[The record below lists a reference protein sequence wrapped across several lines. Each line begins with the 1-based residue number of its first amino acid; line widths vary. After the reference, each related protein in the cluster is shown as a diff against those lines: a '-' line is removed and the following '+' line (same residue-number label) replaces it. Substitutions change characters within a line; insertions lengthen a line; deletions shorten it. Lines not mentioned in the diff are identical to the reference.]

1 MGEGKEQKRKETENG
16 REGERWEGKE
26 GKGGEKEEMK
36 RAANSGGGGCL
47 LVLRRYGRLCSKL
60 HRHDSCYHYHNA
72 TVSATDN
79 ITTLNDLQI

>member
-36 RAANSGGGGCL
+36 RAANSGGEVASWC
-47 LVLRRYGRLCSKL
+47 
-60 HRHDSCYHYHNA
+60 
-72 TVSATDN
+72 
-79 ITTLNDLQI
+79 

>member
-36 RAANSGGGGCL
+36 RAANSGGEVASWCWGGMDASAANYTGMT
-47 LVLRRYGRLCSKL
+47 VVIIIIMQRLAPL
-60 HRHDSCYHYHNA
+60 
-72 TVSATDN
+72 
-79 ITTLNDLQI
+79 TT